1 MAEQNKGLL
10 EKMREVVDVTLD
22 SYITKSRS
30 SIQETPA
37 QAEARG
43 DKLSIS
49 ELDYGGQEQYGWKE
63 KVGMVGNQV
72 LKSMG
77 RRDSIVIAIHQ
88 TRIAQASAFTK
99 KQRNR
104 YVPGWLVVPI
114 DHADLTEDQKLELS
128 DPELTPEDYAAKVYE
143 FEQERVELKKQQQK
157 EMAEIEEFISHCG
170 MTTEDSDTTH
180 RRVDFDKFVKIAVRD
195 RLTYNYAAVELVP
208 QRNQEKAHHFY
219 PVSALTVRYATR
231 RSAEQLQKLMV
242 ENMKMRG
249 LSPED
254 IQRKTNKP
262 YKYVQIVRGQV
273 VAAWSED
280 WFVFEP
286 ANPTID
292 PEDNGYA
299 MGELEMLIQIITAH
313 LYAEAHNRNFFVQG
327 IGSKGLLHI
336 KGENISRAQL
346 EAFKRQWFNQISNTR
361 NSFRP
366 PIIGMAD
373 EVKWVPL
380 AQSNREMEF
389 EQWMNYLIRI
399 CCAVYQI
406 DPAEINFDISKIN
419 TSTLNESSNE
429 TRIKSSR
436 DKGLKPLLDYIQNM
450 MNNNILPRWNPEYAK
465 KYRFEFVGLDAETR
479 QQEIDRLQKET
490 GVWKTINEARIE
502 MGKAPLEDGD
512 IVLNAIYSQYLAQ
525 KMQQDQ
531 MDAQAQDQQDPNA
544 DGGDGTGTNGDGT
557 DGPIN
562 HDQAAE
568 HGAEAQKVEEEF
580 NKDLESLAAEVG
592 KPEAKPKKK
601 AEDTKK
607 SLEYFSD
614 ED

>member
-1 MAEQNKGLL
+1 MAETNKSFLGKVW
-10 EKMREVVDVTLD
+10 EAVDVTLD

-37 QAEARG
+37 EADSRA

-49 ELDYGGQEQYGWKE
+49 ELDYAGQEQYGWKE
-63 KVGMVGNQV
+63 KVGLVGNQV
-72 LKSMG
+72 LKSMA
-77 RRDSIVIAIHQ
+77 RRDSVVIAIHQ
-88 TRIAQASAFTK
+88 TRIAQTSAFTK

-104 YVPGWLVVPI
+104 YSPGWLIVPEQT
-114 DHADLTEDQKLELS
+114 ADLTEDQKLELS
-128 DPELTPEDYAAKVYE
+128 NPELTPEEYQAKMFE
-143 FEQERVELKKQQQK
+143 FEQERIKLKKQQEK
-157 EMAEIEEFISHCG
+157 EMSEIEQFIMHCG
-170 MTTEDSDTTH
+170 MTTDESDTS
-180 RRVDFDKFVKIAVRD
+180 RKRIDFDKWVKLAVRD

-208 QRNQEKAHHFY
+208 QKNGERCHHFY
-219 PVSALTVRYATR
+219 PVSALTVKFATK
-231 RSAEQLQKLMV
+231 RSAEQLQKLMI
-242 ENMKMRG
+242 ENMVARG
-249 LSPED
+249 IDPEEAK
-254 IQRKTNKP
+254 RKGNKP
-262 YKYVQIVRGQV
+262 FRYVQVVRGQV

-327 IGSKGLLHI
+327 IGTKGLLHI

-361 NSFRP
+361 NAFRP

-380 AQSNREMEF
+380 AQTNREMEF

-406 DPAEINFDISKIN
+406 DPAEINFDISKVN

-450 MNNNILPRWNPEYAK
+450 INNNILPRWNPEYAK

-479 QQEIDRLQKET
+479 QQEIDRLEKET
-490 GVWKTINEARIE
+490 RVWKTINEARIE
-502 MGKAPLEDGD
+502 QGKAPLEDGD

-525 KMQQDQ
+525 KLQQDQ
-531 MDAQAQDQQDPNA
+531 MDQQQEDAAAAEDN
-544 DGGDGTGTNGDGT
+544 GLGENGDGT
-557 DGPIN
+557 NGPVN
-562 HDQAAE
+562 HDMNAQ
-568 HGAEAQKVEEEF
+568 HGEEAQKLEDEF
-580 NKDLESLAAEVG
+580 NKDLEDLAAEVN
-592 KPEAKPKKK
+592 KPEAPKKK
-601 AEDTKK
+601 DEAKK
-607 SLEYFSD
+607 SIEYFSD

>member
-1 MAEQNKGLL
+1 MAEQNKSFIGKVW
-10 EKMREVVDVTLD
+10 EAVDVTLD

-30 SIQETPA
+30 SIQETPSNA
-37 QAEARG
+37 DEDRA

-49 ELDYGGQEQYGWKE
+49 ELDYAGQEQYGWKE
-63 KVGMVGNQV
+63 KVGLVGNPV
-72 LKSMG
+72 LKSMA
-77 RRDSIVIAIHQ
+77 RRDSVVIAIHQ
-88 TRIAQASAFTK
+88 TRVAQASAFTK
-99 KQRNR
+99 KQKNR
-104 YVPGWLVVPI
+104 YVPGWLVVAENP
-114 DHADLTEDQKLELS
+114 ADLTEDQKLELAN
-128 DPELTPEDYAAKVYE
+128 PELTPEEYQALKYD
-143 FEQERVELKKQQQK
+143 FEQERIKLKKQQEK
-157 EMAEIEEFISHCG
+157 EILEIEEFIKHCG
-170 MTTEDSDTTH
+170 MPADESDTTH
-180 RRVDFDKFVKIAVRD
+180 KRIDFDKWIKIAVRD

-208 QRNQEKAHHFY
+208 QKNGERCHHFY
-219 PVSALTVRYATR
+219 PVSALTVKYATK

-242 ENMKMRG
+242 ENMVARG
-249 LSPED
+249 IPPEEAK
-254 IQRKTNKP
+254 RRGNKP
-262 YKYVQIVRGQV
+262 YRYVQVVRGQV

-280 WFVFEP
+280 WFVFEA

-327 IGSKGLLHI
+327 IGTKGLLHI

-361 NSFRP
+361 NAFRP

-406 DPAEINFDISKIN
+406 DPAEINFDISKVN

-450 MNNNILPRWNPEYAK
+450 INNNILPRWNPEYAK

-479 QQEIDRLQKET
+479 QQEIDRLEKET
-490 GVWKTINEARIE
+490 RVWKTINEARIE

-525 KMQQDQ
+525 KLQQEQ
-531 MDAQAQDQQDPNA
+531 MDQQQEEAAMGED
-544 DGGDGTGTNGDGT
+544 DGLGENGDGT
-557 DGPIN
+557 SGPVN
-562 HDQAAE
+562 HDMNGQHSE
-568 HGAEAQKVEEEF
+568 EAQKMEEQF
-580 NKDLESLAAEVG
+580 NKDLEDLASEVN
-592 KPEAKPKKK
+592 KPEAPPKKK
-601 AEDTKK
+601 DEAKK
-607 SLEYFSD
+607 SIEYYSD

>member
-1 MAEQNKGLL
+1 MAETNKSFLGKVW
-10 EKMREVVDVTLD
+10 EAVDVTLD

-30 SIQETPA
+30 TVLESPQTHDDRA
-37 QAEARG
+37 

-49 ELDYGGQEQYGWKE
+49 EIDYAGQENYGWKE
-63 KVGMVGNQV
+63 KVGLVGNPV
-72 LKSMG
+72 LKSMA
-77 RRDSIVIAIHQ
+77 RRDSVVIAIHQ
-88 TRIAQASAFTK
+88 TRVAQASAFTK
-99 KQRNR
+99 KQKNR
-104 YVPGWLVVPI
+104 YVPGWLVVAENP
-114 DHADLTEDQKLELS
+114 ADLTEDQKLQLAN
-128 DPELTPEDYAAKVYE
+128 PELTPEEYQALKYT
-143 FEQERVELKKQQQK
+143 FEQERIELKKKQEK
-157 EMAEIEEFISHCG
+157 EILEIEEFIKHCG
-170 MTTEDSDTTH
+170 MPADESDTTH
-180 RRVDFDKFVKIAVRD
+180 KRIDFDKWIKIAVRD

-208 QRNQEKAHHFY
+208 QKNGERCHHFY
-219 PVSALTVRYATR
+219 PVSALTVKYATK
-231 RSAEQLQKLMV
+231 RSAEQLQKLMI
-242 ENMKMRG
+242 ENMVARG
-249 LSPED
+249 ISPEEAK
-254 IQRKTNKP
+254 RKGNKP
-262 YKYVQIVRGQV
+262 YRYVQVVRGQV

-280 WFVFEP
+280 WFVFEA

-327 IGSKGLLHI
+327 IGTKGLLHI

-361 NSFRP
+361 NAFRP

-406 DPAEINFDISKIN
+406 DPAEINFDISKVN

-450 MNNNILPRWNPEYAK
+450 INNNILPRWNPEYAK
-465 KYRFEFVGLDAETR
+465 NYRFEFVGLDAETR
-479 QQEIDRLQKET
+479 QQEIDRLEKET
-490 GVWKTINEARIE
+490 RVWKTINEARIE

-525 KMQQDQ
+525 KLQQEQ
-531 MDAQAQDQQDPNA
+531 MDQQQEEAAMSED
-544 DGGDGTGTNGDGT
+544 DGLGENGDGT
-557 DGPIN
+557 SGPVN
-562 HDQAAE
+562 HDMNAQ
-568 HGAEAQKVEEEF
+568 HGEEAQKMEEEF
-580 NKDLESLAAEVG
+580 NSDLEKLAAEVN
-592 KPEAKPKKK
+592 KPEAPPKKK
-601 AEDTKK
+601 DEAKK
-607 SLEYFSD
+607 SIEYYSD

>member
-1 MAEQNKGLL
+1 MAKQNKSFIGKVW
-10 EKMREVVDVTLD
+10 EAVDVTLD

-37 QAEARG
+37 EADQRG

-49 ELDYGGQEQYGWKE
+49 ELDYAGNEQYGWKE
-63 KVGMVGNQV
+63 KYGMVGNPV
-72 LKSMG
+72 LKSMA
-77 RRDSIVIAIHQ
+77 RRDSVVIAIHQ

-99 KQRNR
+99 KQRSR
-104 YVPGWLVVPI
+104 YVTGWLIVPEEP
-114 DHADLTEDQKLELS
+114 ADLSEDQKLQLS
-128 DPELTPEDYAAKVYE
+128 NPELTPEEYAALQYE
-143 FEQERVELKKQQQK
+143 FEQERVKLKQKQTK
-157 EMAEIEEFISHCG
+157 EMLEIEEFIKHCG
-170 MTTEDSDTTH
+170 MLQDESDTTH
-180 RRVDFDKFVKIAVRD
+180 KRVDFDKFIKIAVRD

-208 QRNQEKAHHFY
+208 QRNEEVCHHFY
-219 PVSALTVRYATR
+219 PVSAGTVKYATR
-231 RSAEQLQKLMV
+231 RSAEQLRKLMID
-242 ENMKMRG
+242 NMKMRG
-249 LSPED
+249 LSEEM
-254 IQRKTNKP
+254 IQRKTKKP
-262 YKYVQIVRGQV
+262 YKYVQVVRGQV
-273 VAAWSED
+273 QAAWSED

-327 IGSKGLLHI
+327 IGTKGLLHI

-406 DPAEINFDISKIN
+406 DPAEINFDISKVN

-436 DKGLKPLLDYIQNM
+436 DKGLKPLLDYIQNLI
-450 MNNNILPRWNPEYAK
+450 NNNILPRWNPEYAK

-479 QQEIDRLQKET
+479 QQEIDRLEKET
-490 GVWKTINEARIE
+490 RVWKTINEARIE

-525 KMQQDQ
+525 KLQQAQMDQQQDMQQDG
-531 MDAQAQDQQDPNA
+531 MNDA
-544 DGGDGTGTNGDGT
+544 GDGTQ
-557 DGPIN
+557 GPPN
-562 HDQAAE
+562 YDQDAQ
-568 HGAEAQKVEEEF
+568 HSDEAKKLEEEF
-580 NKDLESLAAEVG
+580 NKELEGLASEMG
-592 KPEAKPKKK
+592 TPNKPQEEK
-601 AEDTKK
+601 AKK
-607 SLEYFSD
+607 SVEYYID
-614 ED
+614 EE

>member
-1 MAEQNKGLL
+1 MAEQNKSFIGKVW
-10 EKMREVVDVTLD
+10 EAVDVTLD

-30 SIQETPA
+30 SIQDTPSNA
-37 QAEARG
+37 DEDRA

-49 ELDYGGQEQYGWKE
+49 ELDYAGQEQYGWKE
-63 KVGMVGNQV
+63 KVGLVGNPV
-72 LKSMG
+72 LKSMA
-77 RRDSIVIAIHQ
+77 RRDSVVIAIHQ
-88 TRIAQASAFTK
+88 TRVAQASAFTK
-99 KQRNR
+99 KQKNR
-104 YVPGWLVVPI
+104 YVPGWLVVAENP
-114 DHADLTEDQKLELS
+114 ADLTEDQKLQLAN
-128 DPELTPEDYAAKVYE
+128 PELTPEEYQALKYT
-143 FEQERVELKKQQQK
+143 FEQERIELKKKQEK
-157 EMAEIEEFISHCG
+157 EILEIEEFIKHCG
-170 MTTEDSDTTH
+170 MPSDESDTTH
-180 RRVDFDKFVKIAVRD
+180 KRIDFDKWIKIAVRD

-208 QRNQEKAHHFY
+208 QKNGERCHHFY
-219 PVSALTVRYATR
+219 PVSALTVKYATK
-231 RSAEQLQKLMV
+231 RSAEQLQKLMI
-242 ENMKMRG
+242 ENMIARG
-249 LSPED
+249 ISPEEAK
-254 IQRKTNKP
+254 RKGNKP
-262 YKYVQIVRGQV
+262 YRYVQVVRGQV

-280 WFVFEP
+280 WFVFEA

-327 IGSKGLLHI
+327 IGTKGLLHI

-361 NSFRP
+361 NAFRP

-406 DPAEINFDISKIN
+406 DPAEINFDISKVN

-450 MNNNILPRWNPEYAK
+450 VNNNILPRWNPEYAK
-465 KYRFEFVGLDAETR
+465 NYRFEFVGLDAETR
-479 QQEIDRLQKET
+479 QQEIDRLEKET
-490 GVWKTINEARIE
+490 RVWKTINEARIE

-525 KMQQDQ
+525 KLQQEQ
-531 MDAQAQDQQDPNA
+531 MDQQQEEAAMGED
-544 DGGDGTGTNGDGT
+544 DGLGENGDGT
-557 DGPIN
+557 SGPVN
-562 HDQAAE
+562 HDMNAQ
-568 HGAEAQKVEEEF
+568 HGEEAQKMEEEF
-580 NKDLESLAAEVG
+580 NSDLEKLAAEVN
-592 KPEAKPKKK
+592 KPEAPPKKK
-601 AEDTKK
+601 DEAKK
-607 SLEYFSD
+607 SIEYYSD

>member
-1 MAEQNKGLL
+1 MSEQNKSFIGKVW
-10 EKMREVVDVTLD
+10 EAVDVTLD

-37 QAEARG
+37 EADQRG

-49 ELDYGGQEQYGWKE
+49 ELDYAGNEQYGWKE
-63 KVGMVGNQV
+63 KYGMVGNPV
-72 LKSMG
+72 LKSMA
-77 RRDSIVIAIHQ
+77 RRDSVVIAIHQ

-99 KQRNR
+99 KQRSR
-104 YVPGWLVVPI
+104 YVPGWLIVPEEP
-114 DHADLTEDQKLELS
+114 ADLTEDQKLQLS
-128 DPELTPEDYAAKVYE
+128 NPELTPEEYAALQYE
-143 FEQERVELKKQQQK
+143 FEQERVKLKQKQTK
-157 EMAEIEEFISHCG
+157 EMLEIEEFIKHCG
-170 MTTEDSDTTH
+170 MPQDESDTTH
-180 RRVDFDKFVKIAVRD
+180 KRVDFDKFIKIAVRD
-195 RLTYNYAAVELVP
+195 RLTYNYAAVELIP
-208 QRNQEKAHHFY
+208 QRNEEVCHHFY
-219 PVSALTVRYATR
+219 PVSAGTVKYATR
-231 RSAEQLQKLMV
+231 RSAEQLRKLMID
-242 ENMKMRG
+242 NMKMRG
-249 LSPED
+249 LSEEM
-254 IQRKTNKP
+254 IQRKTKKP
-262 YKYVQIVRGQV
+262 YKYVQVVRGQV
-273 VAAWSED
+273 QAAWSED

-327 IGSKGLLHI
+327 IGTKGLLHI

-406 DPAEINFDISKIN
+406 DPAEINFDISKVN

-436 DKGLKPLLDYIQNM
+436 DKGLKPLLDYIQNLI
-450 MNNNILPRWNPEYAK
+450 NNNILPRWNPEYAK

-479 QQEIDRLQKET
+479 QQEIDRLEKET
-490 GVWKTINEARIE
+490 RVWKTINEARIE

-525 KMQQDQ
+525 KLQQDQ
-531 MDAQAQDQQDPNA
+531 MDQQQDMQQ
-544 DGGDGTGTNGDGT
+544 DGMNDAGDGTQ
-557 DGPIN
+557 GPPN
-562 HDQAAE
+562 YDQDAQ
-568 HGAEAQKVEEEF
+568 HSDEAKKLEEEF
-580 NKDLESLAAEVG
+580 NKELEGLASEMG
-592 KPEAKPKKK
+592 TPNKPDKKKDEAK
-601 AEDTKK
+601 K
-607 SLEYFSD
+607 SIEYYTD

>member
-1 MAEQNKGLL
+1 MAEQSKSFLG
-10 EKMREVVDVTLD
+10 KVREAVDVTLD

-37 QAEARG
+37 EADSRG

-49 ELDYGGQEQYGWKE
+49 ELDYAGQEQYGWKE
-63 KVGMVGNQV
+63 KVGFVGNGV
-72 LKSMG
+72 LKSMS
-77 RRDSIVIAIHQ
+77 RRDSVVIAIHQ
-88 TRIAQASAFTK
+88 TRIAQTSAFTK
-99 KQRNR
+99 KQRTR
-104 YVPGWLVVPI
+104 YVPGWLVVPEES
-114 DHADLTEDQKLELS
+114 ADLTEDQKLELS
-128 DPELTPEDYAAKVYE
+128 NPELSPEEYAALQYT
-143 FEQERVELKKQQQK
+143 FEQERIKLKKVQMK
-157 EMAEIEEFISHCG
+157 EMKEIEDFISHCG
-170 MTTEDSDTTH
+170 MTTDDADTTH
-180 RRVDFDKFVKIAVRD
+180 RRVDFGKFMSVAVRD

-208 QRNQEKAHHFY
+208 QRNGERAHHFY
-219 PVSALTVRYATR
+219 PVSAGTVKYATK
-231 RSAEQLQKLMV
+231 RSAESLQKLMV

-249 LSPED
+249 LTEED
-254 IQRKTNKP
+254 IARKTKKP
-262 YKYVQIVRGQV
+262 FRYVQVVRGQV
-273 VAAWSED
+273 QAAWSED

-286 ANPTID
+286 ANPSVD

-299 MGELEMLIQIITAH
+299 MGELELLIQIITAH

-406 DPAEINFDISKIN
+406 DPAEINFDISKVN

-450 MNNNILPRWNPEYAK
+450 INNNILPRWNPEYAK

-479 QQEIDRLQKET
+479 QQEIDRLEKET
-490 GVWKTINEARIE
+490 RVWKTINEARIE
-502 MGKAPLEDGD
+502 QGKAPLEDGD

-525 KMQQDQ
+525 KVMQDQ
-531 MDAQAQDQQDPNA
+531 AEEGQDENVDEN
-544 DGGDGTGTNGDGT
+544 GTGENGDGT
-557 DGPIN
+557 SGPVN
-562 HDQAAE
+562 HDQNAE
-568 HGAEAQKVEEEF
+568 HGEEAKKFEEDF
-580 NKDLESLAAEVG
+580 NGDLEKLAAEVG
-592 KPEAKPKKK
+592 KPDPAAKKK
-601 AEDTKK
+601 DDAKK
-607 SLEYFSD
+607 SIEYFSD

>member
-1 MAEQNKGLL
+1 MAEVNKSFLG
-10 EKMREVVDVTLD
+10 KVREAVDVTLE

-37 QAEARG
+37 EADSRG

-49 ELDYGGQEQYGWKE
+49 ELDYAGNEQYGWKE
-63 KVGMVGNQV
+63 KVGMVGNPV
-72 LKSMG
+72 LKSMA
-77 RRDSIVIAIHQ
+77 RRDSVVIAIHQ
-88 TRIAQASAFTK
+88 TRIAQTSAFTK
-99 KQRNR
+99 KQRTR
-104 YVPGWLVVPI
+104 YVPGWLVVPEET
-114 DHADLTEDQKLELS
+114 ADLTEDQKLELAN
-128 DPELTPEDYAAKVYE
+128 PELTPEEYAAKMYE
-143 FEQERVELKKQQQK
+143 FEQERIKLKKQQQK
-157 EMAEIEEFISHCG
+157 EMSEIEQFIMHCG
-170 MTTEDSDTTH
+170 MDKDDSDTTH
-180 RRVDFDKFVKIAVRD
+180 KRVDFAKFMSIAVRD
-195 RLTYNYAAVELVP
+195 RLTYNYAAVELIP
-208 QRNQEKAHHFY
+208 QKNGERCHHFY
-219 PVSALTVRYATR
+219 PVSAGTVKYTTR
-231 RSAEQLQKLMV
+231 RSAEQLKKLMI

-249 LSPED
+249 LTEED
-254 IQRKTNKP
+254 IARKTNKP
-262 YKYVQIVRGQV
+262 YRFAQVVRGQV
-273 VAAWSED
+273 QAAWSED

-406 DPAEINFDISKIN
+406 DPAEINFDISKVN

-436 DKGLKPLLDYIQNM
+436 DKGLKPLLDYIQNLI
-450 MNNNILPRWNPEYAK
+450 NNNILPRWNPEYAK

-479 QQEIDRLQKET
+479 QQEIDRLEKET
-490 GVWKTINEARIE
+490 RVWKTINEARIE
-502 MGKAPLEDGD
+502 QGKAPLEDGD

-525 KMQQDQ
+525 KLQQEQAEQQQDEVV
-531 MDAQAQDQQDPNA
+531 D
-544 DGGDGTGTNGDGT
+544 DGLGENGDGT
-557 DGPIN
+557 DGPVN
-562 HDQAAE
+562 HDKNAE
-568 HGAEAQKVEEEF
+568 HGEEAAKFEEEF
-580 NKDLESLAAEVG
+580 NADLESLAAEIG
-592 KPEAKPKKK
+592 KPEAPKKK

-607 SLEYFSD
+607 SIEYFSD

>member
-1 MAEQNKGLL
+1 MAEQNKSFFGKVW
-10 EKMREVVDVTLD
+10 EAVDVTLD

-37 QAEARG
+37 EADQRG

-49 ELDYGGQEQYGWKE
+49 ELDYAGNEQYGWKE
-63 KVGMVGNQV
+63 KYGMVGNPV
-72 LKSMG
+72 LKSMA
-77 RRDSIVIAIHQ
+77 RRDSVVIAIHQ

-99 KQRNR
+99 KQRSR
-104 YVPGWLVVPI
+104 YVPGWLIVPEEP
-114 DHADLTEDQKLELS
+114 ADLSEDQKLQLS
-128 DPELTPEDYAAKVYE
+128 NPELTPEEYAALQYE
-143 FEQERVELKKQQQK
+143 FEQERVKLKQKQTK
-157 EMAEIEEFISHCG
+157 EMLEIEEFIKHCG
-170 MTTEDSDTTH
+170 MPQDESDTTH
-180 RRVDFDKFVKIAVRD
+180 KRVDFDKFIKIAVRD

-208 QRNQEKAHHFY
+208 QRNEEVCHHFY
-219 PVSALTVRYATR
+219 PVSAGTVKYATR
-231 RSAEQLQKLMV
+231 RSAEQLRKLMID
-242 ENMKMRG
+242 NMKMRG
-249 LSPED
+249 LSEEM
-254 IQRKTNKP
+254 IQRKTKKP
-262 YKYVQIVRGQV
+262 YKYVQVVRGQV
-273 VAAWSED
+273 QAAWSED

-327 IGSKGLLHI
+327 IGTKGLLHI

-406 DPAEINFDISKIN
+406 DPAEINFDISKVN

-436 DKGLKPLLDYIQNM
+436 DKGLKPLLDYIQNLI
-450 MNNNILPRWNPEYAK
+450 NNNILPRWNPEYAK
-465 KYRFEFVGLDAETR
+465 NYRFEFVGLDAETR
-479 QQEIDRLQKET
+479 QQEIDRLEKET
-490 GVWKTINEARIE
+490 RVWKTINEARIE

-525 KMQQDQ
+525 KLQQDQ
-531 MDAQAQDQQDPNA
+531 MDQQQDMQQ
-544 DGGDGTGTNGDGT
+544 DGMNDAGDGTQ
-557 DGPIN
+557 GPPN
-562 HDQAAE
+562 YDQDAQ
-568 HGAEAQKVEEEF
+568 HSDEAKKLEEEF
-580 NKDLESLAAEVG
+580 NKELEGLASEMG
-592 KPEAKPKKK
+592 TPNKPDKKKDEAK
-601 AEDTKK
+601 K
-607 SLEYFSD
+607 SIEYYTD

>member
-1 MAEQNKGLL
+1 MVEKNKSVLG
-10 EKMREVVDVTLD
+10 KMWEAVDVTLD

-37 QAEARG
+37 EAEQRG
-43 DKLSIS
+43 DRLSIS
-49 ELDYGGQEQYGWKE
+49 ELDYAGQEQYGWKE
-63 KVGMVGNQV
+63 KIGMVGNPV
-72 LKSMG
+72 LKSMA
-77 RRDSIVIAIHQ
+77 RRDSVVIAIHQ
-88 TRIAQASAFTK
+88 TRLAQGSAFTK

-104 YVPGWLVVPI
+104 YVPGWLIVAEEP
-114 DHADLTEDQKLELS
+114 ADLTEDQKLQLS
-128 DPELTPEDYAAKVYE
+128 NPELTPEEYAALQYE
-143 FEQERVELKKQQQK
+143 FEQERIKLKKKQLE
-157 EMAEIEEFISHCG
+157 EMKEIEDFVNHCG
-170 MTTEDSDTTH
+170 MSSDESDTGHT
-180 RRVDFDKFVKIAVRD
+180 RVDFGKFMNLIIRD
-195 RLTYNYAAVELVP
+195 RLTYNYCAVELIP
-208 QRNQEKAHHFY
+208 QKNGDRCHHFY
-219 PVSALTVRYATR
+219 PVSAGTVKFATR
-231 RSAEQLQKLMV
+231 RSAEQLQKLML
-242 ENMKMRG
+242 ENMIARG
-249 LSPED
+249 ISPED
-254 IQRKTNKP
+254 AQRKTKKP
-262 YKYVQIVRGQV
+262 YKYVQVVRGAVQ
-273 VAAWSED
+273 AAWSED
-280 WFVFEP
+280 WFIFEP

-327 IGSKGLLHI
+327 IGTKGLLHI

-406 DPAEINFDISKIN
+406 DPAEINFDISKVN

-436 DKGLKPLLDYIQNM
+436 DKGLKPLLDYVQNLI
-450 MNNNILPRWNPEYAK
+450 NNNILPRWNPEYAK

-479 QQEIDRLQKET
+479 QQEIDRLEKET
-490 GVWKTINEARIE
+490 RVWKTINEARIE
-502 MGKAPLEDGD
+502 QGKAPLEDGD

-525 KMQQDQ
+525 KL
-531 MDAQAQDQQDPNA
+531 AQDQQQDAQNQTD
-544 DGGDGTGTNGDGT
+544 DGLGENGDGT

-562 HDQAAE
+562 HDKNAE
-568 HGAEAQKVEEEF
+568 HGEEAQKMEEEF
-580 NKDLESLAAEVG
+580 SSDLESLAAEIG
-592 KPEAKPKKK
+592 KPDSKAKKK
-601 AEDTKK
+601 YEDTKK
-607 SLEYFSD
+607 SIEYFSD

>member
-1 MAEQNKGLL
+1 MAEQNKSFLGKVW
-10 EKMREVVDVTLD
+10 EAVDVTLD

-30 SIQETPA
+30 SIQETPPTA
-37 QAEARG
+37 DDDRA

-49 ELDYGGQEQYGWKE
+49 EIDYAGQEQYGWKE
-63 KVGMVGNQV
+63 KVGLVGNPV
-72 LKSMG
+72 LKSMA
-77 RRDSIVIAIHQ
+77 RRDSVVIAIHQ
-88 TRIAQASAFTK
+88 TRVAQASAFTK
-99 KQRNR
+99 KQKNR
-104 YVPGWLVVPI
+104 YVPGWLVVAENP
-114 DHADLTEDQKLELS
+114 ADLTEDQKLELAN
-128 DPELTPEDYAAKVYE
+128 PELTPEEYQALKYT
-143 FEQERVELKKQQQK
+143 FEQERIKLKKQQEK
-157 EMAEIEEFISHCG
+157 EILEIEEFIKHCG
-170 MTTEDSDTTH
+170 MPADESDTTH
-180 RRVDFDKFVKIAVRD
+180 KRIDFDKWIKIAVRD

-208 QRNQEKAHHFY
+208 QKNGERCHHFY
-219 PVSALTVRYATR
+219 PVSALTVKYATK
-231 RSAEQLQKLMV
+231 RSAEQLQKLMI
-242 ENMKMRG
+242 ENMVARG
-249 LSPED
+249 IDPEEAK
-254 IQRKTNKP
+254 RRGNKP
-262 YKYVQIVRGQV
+262 YRYVQVVRGQV

-280 WFVFEP
+280 WFVFEA

-327 IGSKGLLHI
+327 IGTKGLLHI

-361 NSFRP
+361 NAFRP

-406 DPAEINFDISKIN
+406 DPAEINFDISKVN

-450 MNNNILPRWNPEYAK
+450 INNNILPRWNPEYAK

-479 QQEIDRLQKET
+479 QQEIDRLEKET
-490 GVWKTINEARIE
+490 RVWKTINEARIE

-525 KMQQDQ
+525 KLQQEQ
-531 MDAQAQDQQDPNA
+531 MDQQQEEAAMGED
-544 DGGDGTGTNGDGT
+544 DGLGENGDGT
-557 DGPIN
+557 SGPVN
-562 HDQAAE
+562 HDMNSQHSE
-568 HGAEAQKVEEEF
+568 EAQKMEEEF
-580 NKDLESLAAEVG
+580 NKDLENLAAEVN
-592 KPEAKPKKK
+592 KPEAPPKKK
-601 AEDTKK
+601 DEAKK
-607 SLEYFSD
+607 SIEYYSD

>member
-1 MAEQNKGLL
+1 MADQNKSFLG
-10 EKMREVVDVTLD
+10 KVREAVDVTLD

-30 SIQETPA
+30 SIQETPE
-37 QAEARG
+37 QADQRG

-49 ELDYGGQEQYGWKE
+49 ELDYAGQEQYGFKE
-63 KVGMVGNQV
+63 KVGLVGNAV
-72 LKSMG
+72 LKSMA

-99 KQRNR
+99 KQKNR
-104 YVPGWLVVPI
+104 YVPGWLIVAEEP
-114 DHADLTEDQKLELS
+114 ADLTEDQKLELS
-128 DPELTPEDYAAKVYE
+128 NPELTPEDYAAKMFE
-143 FEQERVELKKQQQK
+143 FEQERIKLKQKQQK
-157 EMAEIEEFISHCG
+157 EITEIEDFIKHCG
-170 MTTEDSDTTH
+170 MPQDESDTTH
-180 RRVDFDKFVKIAVRD
+180 TRVDFDKFVKIAVRD
-195 RLTYNYAAVELVP
+195 RLTYNYSAIELVP
-208 QRNQEKAHHFY
+208 QRNGEKAHHFY
-219 PVSALTVRYATR
+219 PVSALTIKYATKK
-231 RSAEQLQKLMV
+231 SAEQLKKLMV

-249 LSPED
+249 IPEED

-262 YKYVQIVRGQV
+262 YKYVQVVRGQV

-327 IGSKGLLHI
+327 IGTKGLLHI

-361 NSFRP
+361 NAFRP

-406 DPAEINFDISKIN
+406 DPAEINFDISKVN

-450 MNNNILPRWNPEYAK
+450 INNNILPRWNPEYAK

-512 IVLNAIYSQYLAQ
+512 IVLSAIYSQYLAQ
-525 KMQQDQ
+525 KLQQEQ
-531 MDAQAQDQQDPNA
+531 MDQQQEEANMQED
-544 DGGDGTGTNGDGT
+544 DGLGENGDGT
-557 DGPIN
+557 SGPVN
-562 HDQAAE
+562 HDMNGQHSE
-568 HGAEAQKVEEEF
+568 EAQKMEEEF
-580 NKDLESLAAEVG
+580 NKDLEDLAAEIN
-592 KPEAKPKKK
+592 KPEAPPKKK
-601 AEDTKK
+601 DEAKK
-607 SLEYFSD
+607 SIEYYSD

>member
-1 MAEQNKGLL
+1 MAKQNKSFIGKVW
-10 EKMREVVDVTLD
+10 EAVDVTLD

-37 QAEARG
+37 EADQRG

-49 ELDYGGQEQYGWKE
+49 ELDYAGNEQYGWKE
-63 KVGMVGNQV
+63 KYGMVGNPV
-72 LKSMG
+72 LKSMA
-77 RRDSIVIAIHQ
+77 RRDSVVIAIHQ

-99 KQRNR
+99 KQRSR
-104 YVPGWLVVPI
+104 YVPGWLIVPEEP
-114 DHADLTEDQKLELS
+114 ADLSEDQKLQLS
-128 DPELTPEDYAAKVYE
+128 NPELTPEEYAALQYE
-143 FEQERVELKKQQQK
+143 FEQERVKLKQKQTK
-157 EMAEIEEFISHCG
+157 EMLEIEEFIKHCG
-170 MTTEDSDTTH
+170 MLQDESDTTH
-180 RRVDFDKFVKIAVRD
+180 KRVDFDKFIKIAVRD

-208 QRNQEKAHHFY
+208 QRNEEVCHHFY
-219 PVSALTVRYATR
+219 PVSAGTVKYATR
-231 RSAEQLQKLMV
+231 RSAEQLRKLMID
-242 ENMKMRG
+242 NMKMRG
-249 LSPED
+249 LSEEM
-254 IQRKTNKP
+254 IQRKTKKP
-262 YKYVQIVRGQV
+262 YKYVQVVRGQV
-273 VAAWSED
+273 QAAWSED

-327 IGSKGLLHI
+327 IGTKGLLHI

-406 DPAEINFDISKIN
+406 DPAEINFDISKVN

-436 DKGLKPLLDYIQNM
+436 DKGLKPLLDYIQNLI
-450 MNNNILPRWNPEYAK
+450 NNNILPRWNPEYAK

-479 QQEIDRLQKET
+479 QQEIDRLEKET
-490 GVWKTINEARIE
+490 RVWKTINEARIE

-525 KMQQDQ
+525 KLQQAQMDQQQDMQQDG
-531 MDAQAQDQQDPNA
+531 MNDA
-544 DGGDGTGTNGDGT
+544 GDGTQ
-557 DGPIN
+557 GPPN
-562 HDQAAE
+562 YDQDAQ
-568 HGAEAQKVEEEF
+568 HSDEAKKLEEEF
-580 NKDLESLAAEVG
+580 NKELEGLASEMG
-592 KPEAKPKKK
+592 TPNKPQEEK
-601 AEDTKK
+601 AKK
-607 SLEYFSD
+607 SVEYYID
-614 ED
+614 EE

>member
-1 MAEQNKGLL
+1 MADQNKSFLGKVW
-10 EKMREVVDVTLD
+10 EAVDVTLD

-30 SIQETPA
+30 NVQESPQTIDD
-37 QAEARG
+37 QA

-49 ELDYGGQEQYGWKE
+49 EIDYAGQEQYGWKE
-63 KVGMVGNQV
+63 KVGLVGNQV
-72 LKSMG
+72 LKSMA
-77 RRDSIVIAIHQ
+77 RRDSVVIAIHQ
-88 TRIAQASAFTK
+88 TRVAQASAFTK
-99 KQRNR
+99 KQKNR
-104 YVPGWLVVPI
+104 YVPGWLIVPESP
-114 DHADLTEDQKLELS
+114 ADLTEDQKLELS
-128 DPELTPEDYAAKVYE
+128 NPELSPEEYQQKMFE
-143 FEQERVELKKQQQK
+143 FEQERIKLKKQQEK
-157 EMAEIEEFISHCG
+157 EMSEIEEFIKFCG
-170 MTTEDSDTTH
+170 MSQDESDTTH
-180 RRVDFDKFVKIAVRD
+180 KRVDFDKFVKIAVRD

-208 QRNQEKAHHFY
+208 QKNGERAHHFY
-219 PVSALTVRYATR
+219 PVSALTVKYATK
-231 RSAEQLQKLMV
+231 RSAEQLQKLMI
-242 ENMKMRG
+242 ENLTLRG
-249 LSPED
+249 ISEEE
-254 IQRKTNKP
+254 IKRRAGKP
-262 YKYVQIVRGQV
+262 FRYVQVVRGQV
-273 VAAWSED
+273 QAAWSED

-327 IGSKGLLHI
+327 IGTKGLLHI

-450 MNNNILPRWNPEYAK
+450 INNNILPRWNPEYAK

-490 GVWKTINEARIE
+490 SVWKTINEARIE

-525 KMQQDQ
+525 KLQQDQ
-531 MDAQAQDQQDPNA
+531 MADQQDQA
-544 DGGDGTGTNGDGT
+544 DMPEDDGLGENGDGT
-557 DGPIN
+557 SGPVN
-562 HDQAAE
+562 HDMNAQHSE
-568 HGAEAQKVEEEF
+568 EAQKMEEEF
-580 NKDLESLAAEVG
+580 NKELEELASAVNTAE
-592 KPEAKPKKK
+592 APKK
-601 AEDTKK
+601 EDNKK
-607 SLEYFSD
+607 SIEYYTD

>member
-1 MAEQNKGLL
+1 MAEQNKSFLGKVW
-10 EKMREVVDVTLD
+10 EAVDVTLD

-30 SIQETPA
+30 SIQENPPTA
-37 QAEARG
+37 DEDRA

-49 ELDYGGQEQYGWKE
+49 ELDYAGQEQYGWKE
-63 KVGMVGNQV
+63 KVGLVGNPV
-72 LKSMG
+72 LKSMA
-77 RRDSIVIAIHQ
+77 RRDSVVIAIHQ
-88 TRIAQASAFTK
+88 TRVAQASAFTK
-99 KQRNR
+99 KQKNR
-104 YVPGWLVVPI
+104 YVPGWLVVAENP
-114 DHADLTEDQKLELS
+114 ADLTEDQKLQLAN
-128 DPELTPEDYAAKVYE
+128 PELTPEEYQALMYE
-143 FEQERVELKKQQQK
+143 FEQERIKLKKQQEK
-157 EMAEIEEFISHCG
+157 EIAEIEEFIKYCG
-170 MTTEDSDTTH
+170 MPADESDTTH
-180 RRVDFDKFVKIAVRD
+180 KRIDFDKWVKIAVRD

-208 QRNQEKAHHFY
+208 QKNGERCHHFY
-219 PVSALTVRYATR
+219 PVSALTVKYATK
-231 RSAEQLQKLMV
+231 RSAEQLQKLMI
-242 ENMKMRG
+242 ENMIARG
-249 LSPED
+249 ISPEEAK
-254 IQRKTNKP
+254 RKGNKP
-262 YKYVQIVRGQV
+262 YRYVQVVRGQV

-280 WFVFEP
+280 WFVFEA

-327 IGSKGLLHI
+327 IGTKGLLHI

-361 NSFRP
+361 NAFRP

-406 DPAEINFDISKIN
+406 DPAEINFDISKVN

-450 MNNNILPRWNPEYAK
+450 INNNILPRWNPEYAK

-525 KMQQDQ
+525 KLQQEQ
-531 MDAQAQDQQDPNA
+531 MDQQQEEAAMGED
-544 DGGDGTGTNGDGT
+544 DGLGENGDGT
-557 DGPIN
+557 SGPVN
-562 HDQAAE
+562 HDMNGQHSE
-568 HGAEAQKVEEEF
+568 EAQKMEEEF
-580 NKDLESLAAEVG
+580 NKDLENLAAEVN
-592 KPEAKPKKK
+592 KPEAPPKKK
-601 AEDTKK
+601 DEAKK
-607 SLEYFSD
+607 SIEYYSD

>member
-1 MAEQNKGLL
+1 MADQNKSFLS
-10 EKMREVVDVTLD
+10 KVREAVDVTLD

-30 SIQETPA
+30 SIT
-37 QAEARG
+37 AEPPTTNDRG
-43 DKLSIS
+43 DKLAIT
-49 ELDYGGQEQYGWKE
+49 ELDYAGNEQYGWKE
-63 KVGMVGNQV
+63 KAGLVGNAV
-72 LKSMG
+72 LKSMA

-88 TRIAQASAFTK
+88 TRSAQCSAFTR

-104 YVPGWLVVPI
+104 YTPGWIVCPV
-114 DHADLTEDQKLELS
+114 DNADFDEDQKLELA
-128 DPELTPEDYAAKVYE
+128 DPNLSEEEYAAKKYE
-143 FEQERVELKKQQQK
+143 FEQKRIATKKKQQK
-157 EMAEIEEFISHCG
+157 EIGEIEEFIMHCG
-170 MTTEDSDTTH
+170 MPVSESDTTH
-180 RRVDFDKFVKIAVRD
+180 KRMDFDKFMKIVVRD

-208 QRNQEKAHHFY
+208 QRNEAFLHHFY
-219 PVSALTVRYATR
+219 PVSSGTVRYATR
-231 RSAEQLQKLMV
+231 RSAEQLKKLMV

-249 LSPED
+249 IDEAD
-254 IQRKTNKP
+254 INRKTKKP
-262 YKYVQIVRGQV
+262 YRYVQVVRGQV
-273 VAAWSED
+273 QAAWSED

-286 ANPTID
+286 ANPTVD

-299 MGELEMLIQIITAH
+299 PGELEMLIQIITAH

-361 NSFRP
+361 NAFRP

-419 TSTLNESSNE
+419 TSTLNETSNE

-436 DKGLKPLLDYIQNM
+436 DKGLKPLLDYVQNLI
-450 MNNNILPRWNPEYAK
+450 NNNILPRWNPEYAK
-465 KYRFEFVGLDAETR
+465 NYRFEFVGLDAETR

-490 GVWKTINEARIE
+490 SVWKTLNEARIE
-502 MGKAPLEDGD
+502 MGNAPIEDGD
-512 IVLNAIYSQYLAQ
+512 IVLSAIYSQYLAQ
-525 KMQQDQ
+525 KQQADLAAQQQDQ
-531 MDAQAQDQQDPNA
+531 QSMMDQGDASDGNQDPEADAKENA
-544 DGGDGTGTNGDGT
+544 EVQELD
-557 DGPIN
+557 
-562 HDQAAE
+562 AE
-568 HGAEAQKVEEEF
+568 F
-580 NKDLESLAAEVG
+580 TSDLENLAAEIG
-592 KPEAKPKKK
+592 KPETDSKSDKD
-601 AEDTKK
+601 DTKK
-607 SLEYFSD
+607 SEVAVIEYYIKKD
-614 ED
+614 EE

>member
-1 MAEQNKGLL
+1 MAEVNKNFLGKVW
-10 EKMREVVDVTLD
+10 EAVDLTLD

-30 SIQETPA
+30 SIQESP
-37 QAEARG
+37 AEAEQRG

-49 ELDYGGQEQYGWKE
+49 ELDYAGQEQYGWKE
-63 KVGMVGNQV
+63 KVGMVGNPV
-72 LKSMG
+72 LKSMA
-77 RRDSIVIAIHQ
+77 RRDSVVIAIHQ
-88 TRIAQASAFTK
+88 TRLAQTSAFTK

-104 YVPGWLVVPI
+104 YSPGWLVVPEDI
-114 DHADLTEDQKLELS
+114 PDLTEDQKLELA
-128 DPELTPEDYAAKVYE
+128 DPELTPEEYEAKVYE
-143 FEQERVELKKQQQK
+143 FEQERIKLKKKQQE
-157 EMAEIEEFISHCG
+157 EMKEIEDFITHCG
-170 MTTEDSDTTH
+170 MTTDESDTGHT
-180 RRVDFDKFVKIAVRD
+180 RVDFGKFVHLAVRD
-195 RLTYNYAAVELVP
+195 RLTYNYAAVELIP
-208 QRNQEKAHHFY
+208 QKNQERCHHFY
-219 PVSALTVRYATR
+219 PVSSGTIKFATR
-231 RSAEQLQKLMV
+231 RSAQQLQKLML
-242 ENMKMRG
+242 ENMIARG
-249 LSPED
+249 ISPED
-254 IQRKTNKP
+254 AQRKTKKP
-262 YKYVQIVRGQV
+262 YKYVQVVRGQV
-273 VAAWSED
+273 QAAWSED

-327 IGSKGLLHI
+327 IGTKGLLHI

-406 DPAEINFDISKIN
+406 DPAEINFDISKVN

-436 DKGLKPLLDYIQNM
+436 DKGLKPLLDYVQNLI
-450 MNNNILPRWNPEYAK
+450 NNNILPRWNPEYAK

-479 QQEIDRLQKET
+479 QQEIDRLEKET
-490 GVWKTINEARIE
+490 RVWKTINEARIE
-502 MGKAPLEDGD
+502 QGKAPLESGD

-525 KMQQDQ
+525 KLQQQQ
-531 MDAQAQDQQDPNA
+531 MDEQQGMED
-544 DGGDGTGTNGDGT
+544 DGLGENGDGT

-562 HDQAAE
+562 HDMNGQHSE
-568 HGAEAQKVEEEF
+568 EAQKMEDEF
-580 NKDLESLAAEVG
+580 NSDLEDLASTIN
-592 KPEAKPKKK
+592 KPEAPKKK
-601 AEDTKK
+601 DDAKK
-607 SLEYFSD
+607 SIEYFED

>member
-1 MAEQNKGLL
+1 MAEQNKSFLGKVW
-10 EKMREVVDVTLD
+10 EAVDVTLD

-30 SIQETPA
+30 NIQETPA
-37 QAEARG
+37 TTEDRA

-49 ELDYGGQEQYGWKE
+49 EIDYAGQEQYGWKE
-63 KVGMVGNQV
+63 KVGLVGNAV
-72 LKSMG
+72 LKSMA

-88 TRIAQASAFTK
+88 TRVAQASAFTK
-99 KQRNR
+99 KQKNR
-104 YVPGWLVVPI
+104 YVPGWLVVAENP
-114 DHADLTEDQKLELS
+114 ADLTEDQKLELAN
-128 DPELTPEDYAAKVYE
+128 PELTPEEYQAKMYE
-143 FEQERVELKKQQQK
+143 FEQERIKLKKTQEK
-157 EMAEIEEFISHCG
+157 EITEIEEFIKYCG
-170 MTTEDSDTTH
+170 MPADESDTTH
-180 RRVDFDKFVKIAVRD
+180 KRIDFDKWVKIAVRD

-208 QRNQEKAHHFY
+208 QKNGEKAHHFY
-219 PVSALTVRYATR
+219 PVSALTVKYATK
-231 RSAEQLQKLMV
+231 RSGEQLQKLMI

-249 LSPED
+249 ISEED
-254 IQRKTNKP
+254 AKRKGGKP
-262 YKYVQIVRGQV
+262 FRYVQVVRGQV

-280 WFVFEP
+280 WFVFEA

-327 IGSKGLLHI
+327 IGTKGLLHI

-361 NSFRP
+361 NAFRP

-406 DPAEINFDISKIN
+406 DPAEINFDISKVN

-450 MNNNILPRWNPEYAK
+450 INNNILPRWNPEYAK

-525 KMQQDQ
+525 KLQQEQ
-531 MDAQAQDQQDPNA
+531 MDQQQEDA
-544 DGGDGTGTNGDGT
+544 AMEEDDGLGENGDGT
-557 DGPIN
+557 SGPIN
-562 HDQAAE
+562 HDMNGQHSE
-568 HGAEAQKVEEEF
+568 EAQKMEEEF
-580 NKDLESLAAEVG
+580 NKDLEELASSVNVAEA
-592 KPEAKPKKK
+592 PPKKEK
-601 AEDTKK
+601 KDDAKK
-607 SLEYFSD
+607 SIEYYSD